1 MRRFVGDKPRPIAT
15 TTYRKFAKKYH
26 IGADKPVPKLAQ
38 QIYSYEQKKG
48 VKSGLYFKPK

>member
-15 TTYRKFAKKYH
+15 ATYRKFAKKYC

-38 QIYSYEQKKG
+38 HIYNYEQKHG
-48 VKSGLYFKPK
+48 VKSGLYYNPK